1 MLYNDRLDGAHCE
14 GTSGAGVDLS
24 IPCRIG
30 KLLVSAVKFL
40 RLVYVIE
47 YNEDGKE
54 YVEFNNLTLI
64 NFMLKVFGPL
74 HERTLTIVLLGF
86 QILCSCL
93 AFTIRYPL
101 ALLFYGEVVA

>member
-1 MLYNDRLDGAHCE
+1 MSLAKEEKSNLSGIAMLLISAM
-14 GTSGAGVDLS
+14 
-24 IPCRIG
+24 
-30 KLLVSAVKFL
+30 KLLKLAH
-40 RLVYVIE
+40 VIE
-47 YNEDGKE
+47 YIEDGKE
-54 YVEFNNLTLI
+54 YVQFNNLTLI